1 VESSLLEDSPRV
13 VCREGDP
20 LLTIPTNM
28 APELCSWG
36 ERLRWPRQSVMNIRL
51 PKWMVLPGAKL
62 TPVELLS
69 LVMNQSFGDGSI
81 RTFLA
86 CQLSVFFALARYR
99 VVKIV
104 CSCSEVVLQTMK
116 NYKAHYTLS

>member
-1 VESSLLEDSPRV
+1 LLEDSPRV
-13 VCREGDP
+13 VSREGDP

-36 ERLRWPRQSVMNIRL
+36 ERLRWPRQSVMNFRL

-69 LVMNQSFGDGSI
+69 LVMNESFGDGSI
-81 RTFLA
+81 GTF
-86 CQLSVFFALARYR
+86 
-99 VVKIV
+99 
-104 CSCSEVVLQTMK
+104 
-116 NYKAHYTLS
+116 